1 MAFQEHTPW
10 VEVVDISSKWQILKL
25 EFRALN
31 SNSKGMVCGGLF
43 QLQLVPT
50 HSKPHTTQST
60 AMQRLPIH
68 VMSEEINVASR
79 VAEAEHA
86 LIDDPNNDPLTTP
99 YRAHRKGCTLL
110 SMEQEKYS
118 QELVYKLKVKS
129 ICFLTKTHPVGKHLS
144 SAYLGA
150 DLRNTY
156 QG

>member
-86 LIDDPNNDPLTTP
+86 LIDDPTTILSPHLTEHTGKD
-99 YRAHRKGCTLL
+99 AHFYPWNKRNI
-110 SMEQEKYS
+110 
-118 QELVYKLKVKS
+118 LKNLFIS
-129 ICFLTKTHPVGKHLS
+129 
-144 SAYLGA
+144 
-150 DLRNTY
+150 
-156 QG
+156 